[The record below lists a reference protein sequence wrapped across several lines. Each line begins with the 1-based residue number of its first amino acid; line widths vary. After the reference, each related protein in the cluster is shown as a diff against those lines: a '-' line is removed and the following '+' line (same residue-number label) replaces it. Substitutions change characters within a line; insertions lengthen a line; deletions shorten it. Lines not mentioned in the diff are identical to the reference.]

1 MNTKFTLGRT
11 SDADA
16 LRIAHAVRDGFAQRW
31 QAAFAKAGWQVASEA
46 GPDVLRIR
54 TIVFNLSI
62 STPFSVT
69 QGMGTVRSVDAGGA
83 SILVEVRDSET
94 GAVLGSFLDSRR
106 AGENTAFIP
115 RSTVSNKS
123 DFGRLFNQ
131 WSEIAVNGLA
141 RLKALSPVDANAQ
154 TIRN

>member
-1 MNTKFTLGRT
+1 
-11 SDADA
+11 
-16 LRIAHAVRDGFAQRW
+16 
-31 QAAFAKAGWQVASEA
+31 
-46 GPDVLRIR
+46 
-54 TIVFNLSI
+54 
-62 STPFSVT
+62 
-69 QGMGTVRSVDAGGA
+69 MGTVRSVDAGGA